1 MPAARA
7 TLRPR
12 DISRLLTAAGREAD
26 RREASPPPQ
35 PKKSDLPTRL
45 LVSAVG
51 IPLGFLVVWSGGWVL
66 LLTLLFL
73 AVVGTHEVL
82 GFARARGVQPF
93 AALALPAAGLLLLST
108 ILSGGTVQGWSYP
121 ALGIVTGSALL
132 ALAAAVF
139 LRGPEGNPLAAAAV
153 TVLAPL
159 YVAVPLAFGWFLRHH
174 PAADWSAPGWAGTGL
189 VLLPIIATWLGDTT
203 AYFGGRAMGRRK
215 LLPSVSPAKTVEG
228 AFCGLG
234 GAVAGALLVVG
245 VFFPLMGG
253 AEPLSL
259 GAAAVLGLIIGAVA
273 QVGDL
278 AESALKREAGIKDSG
293 SILPGHG
300 GVLDRFDAILFTLP
314 LTWLLLP
321 FFLANGL

>member
-1 MPAARA
+1 LTPGDREVKEGGAPPAPAR
-7 TLRPR
+7 
-12 DISRLLTAAGREAD
+12 G
-26 RREASPPPQ
+26 
-35 PKKSDLPTRL
+35 KSDLSTRL

-66 LLTLLFL
+66 LLTLLLL
-73 AVVGTHEVL
+73 AVVGVHEVL

-93 AALALPAAGLLLLST
+93 AGLALPAAALLLLAT
-108 ILSGGTVQGWSYP
+108 ILSGGTVEGWALP
-121 ALGIVTGSALL
+121 ALGIVTGTALL
-132 ALAAAVF
+132 SLAAAVF
-139 LRGPEGNPLAAAAV
+139 LRGPGGNPLAAAAV
-153 TVLAPL
+153 TALAPL

-174 PAADWSAPGWAGTGL
+174 PAADWVTPGWAGTGL

-228 AFCGLG
+228 AVCGLV
-234 GAVAGALLVVG
+234 GAVGGALLVVG
-245 VFFPLMGG
+245 LLFPLMGG
-253 AEPLSL
+253 GEPLGL
-259 GAAAVLGLIIGAVA
+259 VAAGFLGLVIGAVA

-321 FFLANGL
+321 FFAGSL